1 MTSKIF
7 KALWGVVNSVQ
18 FFNTVYLSLCMR
30 ELHPMATEVARFV
43 SEIILYGFFYLLQCY
58 FLLNALLPY
67 IYTYC

>member
-43 SEIILYGFFYLLQCY
+43 SEIILYGFF
-58 FLLNALLPY
+58 
-67 IYTYC
+67 IYCSVIFY